1 MTIKKTEIF
10 FLSEDE
16 RKALEAVQKMI
27 EFAERKTEDLRI
39 RDLLTD
45 LHEKIF
51 LFKEFCEEE

>member
-10 FLSEDE
+10 FLYEDE
-16 RKALEAVQKMI
+16 WKALEAVQKMI

-51 LFKEFCEEE
+51 LFKEICEEE

>member
-27 EFAERKTEDLRI
+27 VFAERKSEDPRI

-51 LFKEFCEEE
+51 LFKEICEEE

>member
-1 MTIKKTEIF
+1 MTVKKTEIF

-16 RKALEAVQKMI
+16 WKALEAVQKMI